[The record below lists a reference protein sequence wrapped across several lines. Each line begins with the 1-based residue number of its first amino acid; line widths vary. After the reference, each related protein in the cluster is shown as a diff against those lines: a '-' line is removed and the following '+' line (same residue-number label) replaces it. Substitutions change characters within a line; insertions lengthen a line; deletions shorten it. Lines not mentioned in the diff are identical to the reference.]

1 MNLGEKILKLRKK
14 QGLSQ
19 EQLGEEVNVTRQT
32 ISNWELG
39 ETNPNPEQL
48 KLLSKVLNVSID
60 ELLDNDIKEVIF
72 DKVSKTEKKTNLI
85 LTILKIM
92 GILLVA
98 GIILIVVYISLYI
111 GIKNVRRNSL
121 GRKIEENIHCTIFG
135 EEYSYGVIYYELN
148 GEVVEAGGDGYLSNV
163 LNLEQYSDA
172 HQVLD
177 IIKDYA
183 KRNGGA
189 CTVIENHDLNDLVDI
204 SINEKTLTKKNVSIT
219 ITNNSEYHI
228 TFGEA
233 FTIEKYDRDTNSFE
247 SLENTTGKNCAFN
260 DIGYVLKPH
269 ETKTLKQDWSCDY
282 NELDKGSYRIVKD
295 MFFDS
300 DTPVD
305 KADQFTVSV
314 EFEIN

>member
-189 CTVIENHDLNDLVDI
+189 CTVIENHDFNDLVN
-204 SINEKTLTKKNVSIT
+204 INVDKKSLTNKSVTLL

-228 TFGEA
+228 TFGES
-233 FTIEKYDRDTNSFE
+233 FIIEKYNRDINNFE
-247 SLENTTGKNCAFN
+247 VLENTTGKNCGFDA
-260 DIGYVLKPH
+260 IGYVLKPK
-269 ETKTLKQDWSCDY
+269 ETRKLKQDWSCSY
-282 NELDKGSYRIVKD
+282 NTLEKGLYRIVKD
-295 MFFDS
+295 VFFDS

-305 KADQFTVSV
+305 KGDQFTISV
-314 EFEIN
+314 EFEIK